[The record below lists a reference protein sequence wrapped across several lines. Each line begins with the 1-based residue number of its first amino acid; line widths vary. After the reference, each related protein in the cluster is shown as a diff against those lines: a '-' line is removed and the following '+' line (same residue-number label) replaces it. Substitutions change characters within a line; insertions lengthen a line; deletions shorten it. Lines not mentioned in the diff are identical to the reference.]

1 MKTILFYWSKGADT
15 RVKILRTIQRCNAR
29 GKGCYL
35 NTIAASMDL
44 SHVGIKKHLDLLIE
58 EGYVKIINPG
68 GKPVFLE
75 LSHRGRD
82 VLDEFTHKAA
92 PAKKP

>member
-15 RVKILRTIQRCNAR
+15 RVRILRAVQRCNAG

-35 NTIAASMDL
+35 NTIAASLGL
-44 SHVGIKKHLDLLIE
+44 SHVGIKKHLDILIE

-68 GKPVFLE
+68 GKPLFLE
-75 LSHRGRD
+75 LSHKGQD
-82 VLDEFTHKAA
+82 VLGEFSQKAA
-92 PAKKP
+92 SAKKH

>member
-15 RVKILRTIQRCNAR
+15 RVRILKKIGGCSAK
-29 GKGCYL
+29 GEGCYL
-35 NTIAASMDL
+35 NTIAASLGL

-58 EGYVKIINPG
+58 EGYVRVINPG

-75 LSHRGRD
+75 LSRKGLE
-82 VLDEFTHKAA
+82 VLDEFSHKAA
-92 PAKKP
+92 SAKKP